1 MSQLDKAARVA
12 GAWYLSLILS
22 APFGLLYIPKTLTVS
37 GDAAA
42 TAARVLAHEALF
54 RLGVVADMAASLT
67 LLFLALA
74 LYRLL
79 SGVNQFRAVQMVALA
94 AVSAA
99 IGFLNA
105 LYSVAALLLFRGGGY
120 LAVVDKAQLEAF
132 GMFFLGLH
140 RQGLAI
146 NQVLWGL
153 WLFPFG
159 LLVIRSRFLPR
170 MLGALLIVNCFAY
183 VAVSLTSLLAPS
195 FTAFVSKTTFPAL
208 LGELWI
214 LLWLL
219 IKGAGGYRSDGLPA

>member
-1 MSQLDKAARVA
+1 
-12 GAWYLSLILS
+12 
-22 APFGLLYIPKTLTVS
+22 
-37 GDAAA
+37 
-42 TAARVLAHEALF
+42 
-54 RLGVVADMAASLT
+54 MAASLT

-79 SGVNQFRAVQMVALA
+79 SGVSKPRAVQMVALA

-99 IGFLNA
+99 VGFLNA
-105 LYSVAALLLFRGGGY
+105 LYNVAALLLFRGDGH
-120 LAVVDKAQLEAF
+120 LAIVDKAQLDAF

-146 NQVLWGL
+146 NQILWGL
-153 WLFPFG
+153 WLLPFG
-159 LLVIRSRFLPR
+159 LLVMRSRFLPR
-170 MLGALLIVNCFAY
+170 TLGVLLIANCFAY

-195 FTAFVSKTTFPAL
+195 YTSLVSRTTFPAL

-219 IKGAGGYRSDGLPA
+219 IKGAGGHRSVELPARPVGLSALP